1 MPTPAQLTDASS
13 SSSSSNKP
21 ATLPT
26 RPKLSSAPA
35 TVDDYIEWLTEL
47 AQSKGMIGMSTEML
61 SPEKFSALFS
71 VGESSGMPL
80 TDDATELNMAL
91 GEAIKNIA
99 REEYLMKV
107 LKENVAL
114 VPKVKD
120 EINKR
125 LLAVGANME
134 YVQKSYKTVPPLM
147 RAAEL
152 ANLRNP
158 PPAPKPKFVLWLEI
172 YHYDAL
178 SSRDTVKV
186 YLDKDSSF
194 DDFLEQMK
202 SASTS
207 TAQVALGIEGGLDG
221 QQGFWVYQ
229 VLNKRM
235 QVRQGTPKVVLEDGR
250 AYVKMLKELSKELT
264 PSAVLR
270 HERMVEW
277 EEKKQA
283 ELKAFEEELHELDD
297 DEPLDEDG
305 KPYFD
310 HNPDWD
316 AVRRKFFKDGFP
328 Q

>member
-1 MPTPAQLTDASS
+1 MSTPTQPTEASS
-13 SSSSSNKP
+13 SGNKP

-26 RPKLSSAPA
+26 RAKLSSAPA
-35 TVDDYIEWLTEL
+35 TIDEYIEWLTEL

-91 GEAIKNIA
+91 GEAIKDIA

-114 VPKVKD
+114 MPKVKE

-125 LLAVGANME
+125 LLVAGANAE
-134 YVQKSYKTVPPLM
+134 YVQKSFKTVTPLM
-147 RAAEL
+147 RVAEL
-152 ANLRNP
+152 ANLKNP

-186 YLDKDSSF
+186 YLDKNSTF

-202 SASTS
+202 SASTP
-207 TAQVALGIEGGLDG
+207 TAQVALGIEGGLG
-221 QQGFWVYQ
+221 AQQGFWVYQ
-229 VLNKRM
+229 VLNRRM
-235 QVRQGTPKVVLEDGR
+235 QVRQGTPKVVLEDGQ
-250 AYVKMLKELSKELT
+250 AYVKMLKEISKELT

-283 ELKAFEEELHELDD
+283 ELKAFDEELHELDD

-310 HNPDWD
+310 QHPDWD